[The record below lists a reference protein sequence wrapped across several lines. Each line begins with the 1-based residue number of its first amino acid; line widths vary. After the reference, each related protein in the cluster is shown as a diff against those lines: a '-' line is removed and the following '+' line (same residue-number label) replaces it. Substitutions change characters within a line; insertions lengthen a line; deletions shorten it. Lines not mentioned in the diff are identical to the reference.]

1 MQAALM
7 LRSKERMQRRRELR
21 RKGGG
26 EIPSNKITKDIPP
39 YPRYPPESWVKMF
52 YFILKLNIIEKS

>member
-1 MQAALM
+1 M

-52 YFILKLNIIEKS
+52 FI

>member
-39 YPRYPPESWVKMF
+39 YPRYPPESWVKNVF
-52 YFILKLNIIEKS
+52 CFNFKKKNN

>member
-21 RKGGG
+21 RKGG

-52 YFILKLNIIEKS
+52 FNMIIIKS